1 MMAFDSSSPPPRG
14 ELDPATADAMRTVI
28 ASAVAAQARRAA
40 GEASPGGDTALHEI
54 LRRVAHEA
62 RERAIPPERLLV
74 LIKTMW
80 RAAVTEHRESSGAA
94 GSDRERI
101 EQDRRLGEVVTLCI
115 AEYYRE
121 E

>member
-1 MMAFDSSSPPPRG
+1 MMAFDSTPPPRG
-14 ELDPATADAMRTVI
+14 ELDPATTEAMRAAI
-28 ASAVAAQARRAA
+28 ASAVAVSAPRL
-40 GEASPGGDTALHEI
+40 PGGTSPTEGDAALHAM

-62 RERAIPPERLLV
+62 RERSIPPERLLV
-74 LIKTMW
+74 LLKTMW
-80 RAAVTEHRESSGAA
+80 RAALTEQ
-94 GSDRERI
+94 RERSGEVATDRQRV